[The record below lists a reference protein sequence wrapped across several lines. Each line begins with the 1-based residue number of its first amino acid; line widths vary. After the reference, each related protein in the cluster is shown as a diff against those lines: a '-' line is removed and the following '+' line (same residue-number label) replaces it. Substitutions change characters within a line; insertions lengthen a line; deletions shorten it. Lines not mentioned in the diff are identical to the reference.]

1 MNLHENLLAT
11 QYTTLIENLQEGI
24 LLENDNGVAILV
36 NEFFRNLFNIDC
48 GTTCLSGYKTAQILK
63 GINHQF
69 VIPEQLMMMPIVPF
83 HADTMVLTDELE
95 MLDGRFI
102 ERTTKPLFKKGIC
115 NGHLWIYKDITKQK
129 QLLKQKDKKI
139 EQLAAQ
145 SELKSE
151 LLSIIAHDL
160 RSPLAILKGYIDLL
174 GTDRLSTEDAT
185 FFQQHLNESFNA
197 TINLLDNLLD
207 WSKKQIEGNSLNVTQ
222 IPISP
227 IVDNCFDLVKSIA
240 QKKGI
245 ELINKIPAATIANA
259 DSNILHLVLRN
270 LIGNAIKFTES
281 GSITV
286 SRKYQNNCL
295 AIYVTDTGIGMT
307 DEELLVLFSQTDRRA
322 MLRQNGTSGLG
333 LFLCK
338 EFVEKQGGE
347 IWVESE
353 LGKGSTFCFTIPK
366 YLNRV

>member
-1 MNLHENLLAT
+1 MDLHENLLAT

-36 NEFFRNLFNIDC
+36 NEFFCNLFDIDC
-48 GTTCLSGYKTAQILK
+48 KKNRLSGYKTDRILN
-63 GINHQF
+63 GIKHQF
-69 VIPEQLMMMPIVPF
+69 VVPQQVTMLPIVPF
-83 HADTMVLTDELE
+83 HADAMVLTDELE

-115 NGHLWIYKDITKQK
+115 NGRLWIYKDISEQK
-129 QLLKQKDKKI
+129 YLQKQKDKKI

-145 SELKSE
+145 SDIKSE

-174 GTDRLSTEDAT
+174 GNDRLSAEDAT

-197 TINLLDNLLD
+197 TLHLLDNLLD
-207 WSKKQIEGNSLNVTQ
+207 WSKKRVEGDVLNVAK
-222 IPISP
+222 IAISP
-227 IVDNCFDLVKSIA
+227 IVDNCFNLVKPIA
-240 QKKGI
+240 HKKGV
-245 ELINKIPAATIANA
+245 ELINEIPAATIANTDA
-259 DSNILHLVLRN
+259 NILQLVLRN

-295 AIYVTDTGIGMT
+295 EIYVADTGIGMT
-307 DEELLVLFSQTDRRA
+307 DEESLALFDSQTNGQA
-322 MLRQNGTSGLG
+322 MLRQNGRSGLG

-353 LGKGSTFCFTIPK
+353 LDKGSTFCFTIPK
-366 YLNRV
+366 VFK